1 MLGKHVIF
9 PVSSMNYMFSVNYII
24 FLNITYVFAII
35 TCLGFLVITSYTLY
49 FNLTFFLCLN
59 LSFVLTNYQPRQ
71 CNTSYNRA
79 FIVVWS
85 MTSKLIICGFKSPQP
100 VALLIL
106 ISQMTSSSVII
117 PYRINVNRGVYV
129 CHL

>member
-9 PVSSMNYMFSVNYII
+9 PVSSINYMFSVNYII

-85 MTSKLIICGFKSPQP
+85 NDLETHHLWIQIASACGLVDSDFTNDKFLGHYPIQN
-100 VALLIL
+100 
-106 ISQMTSSSVII
+106 Q
-117 PYRINVNRGVYV
+117 
-129 CHL
+129 C